1 MVDESMEQFENERI
15 QRLVI
20 EELAKA
26 KAEEKTNWKRFTE
39 LCHKYFAVVLV
50 LNIMLNVYYYGIEQL
65 ITILL
70 GLAII
75 SAILFCIV
83 WFFKVKDSKG
93 NVDSVRA
100 TYEIISVFYISL
112 LIVSFII
119 GFIYGFILS
128 ISNGDTSGLSN
139 TRLSL

>member
-1 MVDESMEQFENERI
+1 MEVSENERI
-15 QRLVI
+15 QRLVK

-26 KAEEKTNWKRFTE
+26 KAEEKTNWKRYTE
-39 LCHKYFAVVLV
+39 LCHKYFAVVFV

-65 ITILL
+65 ITIPLA
-70 GLAII
+70 LAII

-93 NVDSVRA
+93 NVNSVRA

-112 LIVSFII
+112 LIVSFLI
-119 GFIYGFILS
+119 GFIDGLILS
-128 ISNGDTSGLSN
+128 ISSGDTSGLSN